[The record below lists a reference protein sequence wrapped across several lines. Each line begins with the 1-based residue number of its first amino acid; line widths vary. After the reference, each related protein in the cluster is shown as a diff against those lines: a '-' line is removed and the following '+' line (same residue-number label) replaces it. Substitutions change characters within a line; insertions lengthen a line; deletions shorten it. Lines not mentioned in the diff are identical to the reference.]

1 MGVAHKDGLRER
13 LGIGETRGRRQGETM
28 GRLGRGIS
36 NSKLAAVGVAQKDR
50 DRGREDRERRDQEER
65 DI

>member
-1 MGVAHKDGLRER
+1 MRER
-13 LGIGETRGRRQGETM
+13 LGRGETRGRRQGETV
-28 GRLGRGIS
+28 GTLGRGIC
-36 NSKLAAVGVAQKDR
+36 NSKLAAVGVAQEDR

>member
-1 MGVAHKDGLRER
+1 MG
-13 LGIGETRGRRQGETM
+13 T
-28 GRLGRGIS
+28 LGRGIS

-50 DRGREDRERRDQEER
+50 DRGRGETRRRGTSKLAAIGVMETRER